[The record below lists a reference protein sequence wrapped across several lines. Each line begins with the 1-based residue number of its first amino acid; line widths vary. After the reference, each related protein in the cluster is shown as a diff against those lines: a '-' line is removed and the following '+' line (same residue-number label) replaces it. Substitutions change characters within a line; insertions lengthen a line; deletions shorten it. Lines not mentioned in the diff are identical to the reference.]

1 MSGRDPDRRKAL
13 LDAADRVILRE
24 GPEAS
29 MAAIAAEAGITK
41 PILYRHFGDK
51 SGLYE
56 ALADRHVR
64 TVIAQLRPG
73 FAGAASD
80 LRPGFAESASDVRPG
95 FAGPATDLR
104 PGFAEAASDLRGR
117 ARTTITVYLDLI
129 SANRNL
135 YRFLFHRA
143 SAEDTR
149 MRSHMTAL
157 VRGLGEELGGVLAA
171 QRVVPEPVRAQVL
184 GHAFVGMVQT
194 TGDWWLEHPEVDR
207 AEVVEGLVDVIVA
220 AVSHR
225 SGRVSHAAG
234 RS

>member
-1 MSGRDPDRRKAL
+1 MAAATQAAIYPGRMSGRDPDRRKAL

-64 TVIAQLRPG
+64 TVIAQLRPA
-73 FAGAASD
+73 FTEVS
-80 LRPGFAESASDVRPG
+80 
-95 FAGPATDLR
+95 T
-104 PGFAEAASDLRGR
+104 DLRGR
-117 ARTTITVYLDLI
+117 ARTTITVYLEVI
-129 SANRNL
+129 SANLNL

-157 VRGLGEELGGVLAA
+157 VRSLGEELGGVLAA
-171 QRVVPEPVRAQVL
+171 ERVVPEPVRAQVL

-220 AVSHR
+220 AVGHR
-225 SGRVSHAAG
+225 SGRASHAAG

>member
-1 MSGRDPDRRKAL
+1 
-13 LDAADRVILRE
+13 
-24 GPEAS
+24 

-64 TVIAQLRPG
+64 TVIAQLRPELV
-73 FAGAASD
+73 APGA
-80 LRPGFAESASDVRPG
+80 
-95 FAGPATDLR
+95 
-104 PGFAEAASDLRGR
+104 DLRGR
-117 ARTTITVYLDLI
+117 ARATIGVYLDLI

-143 SAEDTR
+143 SAEDSR
-149 MRSHMTAL
+149 FRSHMTAL
-157 VRGLGEELGGVLAA
+157 VRGLGEELGGLLAGERA
-171 QRVVPEPVRAQVL
+171 VPDPVRAQVL

-207 AEVVEGLVDVIVA
+207 VQVVEGLVDVIAAALVRQP
-220 AVSHR
+220 AVSPR
-225 SGRVSHAAG
+225 NGRASHAAG
-234 RS
+234 HT

>member
-73 FAGAASD
+73 FAGATSDLRSGAASD
-80 LRPGFAESASDVRPG
+80 LRPGFAE
-95 FAGPATDLR
+95 
-104 PGFAEAASDLRGR
+104 EAATDLRGR

-157 VRGLGEELGGVLAA
+157 VRSLGEELGGVLAA
-171 QRVVPEPVRAQVL
+171 ERVVPEPVRAQVL

-225 SGRVSHAAG
+225 SGRAS
-234 RS
+234 

>member
-1 MSGRDPDRRKAL
+1 MSGRDPDRRRAL

-73 FAGAASD
+73 FAASGPRPGFAASGPRPGFAASD
-80 LRPGFAESASDVRPG
+80 LRPGSAE
-95 FAGPATDLR
+95 PAT
-104 PGFAEAASDLRGR
+104 DLRGR

-157 VRGLGEELGGVLAA
+157 VRSLGEELGGVLAA
-171 QRVVPEPVRAQVL
+171 ERVVPEPVRAQVL
-184 GHAFVGMVQT
+184 GHAFVGMVQS

-220 AVSHR
+220 AVAHR
-225 SGRVSHAAG
+225 SGRASHTAG
-234 RS
+234 RG

>member
-1 MSGRDPDRRKAL
+1 MSGRDPDRRRAL
-13 LDAADRVILRE
+13 LDAADRVILTQ

-29 MAAIAAEAGITK
+29 MTAIAAEAGITK

-64 TVIAQLRPG
+64 TVIAQLRPELV
-73 FAGAASD
+73 APGA
-80 LRPGFAESASDVRPG
+80 
-95 FAGPATDLR
+95 
-104 PGFAEAASDLRGR
+104 DLRGR
-117 ARTTITVYLDLI
+117 ARATIGVYLDLI

-143 SAEDTR
+143 GAEDSR
-149 MRSHMTAL
+149 VRSHMTAL
-157 VRGLGEELGGVLAA
+157 VRGLGEELGGLLVGERA
-171 QRVVPEPVRAQVL
+171 VPDPVRAQVL

-207 AEVVEGLVDVIVA
+207 VQVVEGLVDVIAAALVRQA
-220 AVSHR
+220 AVSPR
-225 SGRVSHAAG
+225 NGRASHAAG
-234 RS
+234 HA

>member
-1 MSGRDPDRRKAL
+1 MVSGRDPDRRRAL
-13 LDAADRVILRE
+13 LDAADRVIMRE

-29 MAAIAAEAGITK
+29 MAAIAAEAGVTK

-51 SGLYE
+51 SGLYQ

-73 FAGAASD
+73 FIAD
-80 LRPGFAESASDVRPG
+80 PG
-95 FAGPATDLR
+95 
-104 PGFAEAASDLRGR
+104 DLRGR
-117 ARTTITVYLDLI
+117 ARATIGVYLDLI

-143 SAEDTR
+143 SGEDLRT
-149 MRSHMTAL
+149 RSHMTSL
-157 VRGLGEELGGVLAA
+157 VRSLGEELGVALAA
-171 QRVVPEPVRAQVL
+171 QSAQPVRAQVL

-207 AEVVEGLVDVIVA
+207 AEVVEGLVDVITA
-220 AVSHR
+220 AFVTMDAQAEPVTR
-225 SGRVSHAAG
+225 GR
-234 RS
+234 